1 MQEHGP
7 FLIRCRALLR
17 ECRAPLREYR
27 ALLMKSRAFLS
38 FNMSYRRSFQRHAA
52 AAPAAATP
60 LSNVCMKLF
69 QSEEG
74 ATKEGNDRDK
84 KGESNRE
91 SERVSISRGRDD
103 FFLLSFSFPPF
114 FCCLFVLSLPF
125 KFVKTC

>member
-1 MQEHGP
+1 
-7 FLIRCRALLR
+7 
-17 ECRAPLREYR
+17 
-27 ALLMKSRAFLS
+27 MKSRAFLS

-91 SERVSISRGRDD
+91 SERASERAREQVREQERNAEGERAR
-103 FFLLSFSFPPF
+103 
-114 FCCLFVLSLPF
+114 VR
-125 KFVKTC
+125 K